1 MEMLTP
7 FMLYLLT
14 RLDVIAVTCMAVLGI
29 CGICTFIGTLHY
41 SSEFSDGQERFLV
54 FLGKY
59 KIIKRITI
67 ACMVSVMVLII
78 VPSKK
83 DMIIILGVPELVSTA
98 KDIANSPR
106 TSKVLEYLD
115 TYLDKELKNIK
126 EGKK

>member
-14 RLDVIAVTCMAVLGI
+14 RLDVIVCTCMTVLI
-29 CGICTFIGTLHY
+29 VCCIYTFIGTLYY
-41 SSEFSDGQERFLV
+41 SSEFGDGQERFRI
-54 FLGKY
+54 FLEKY
-59 KIIKRITI
+59 KIIKRMTI
-67 ACMVSVMVLII
+67 ACIVSLLVLII

-98 KDIANSPR
+98 KDITNSPR

-126 EGKK
+126 EEKK

>member
-14 RLDVIAVTCMAVLGI
+14 RLDVIACTCMTVLI
-29 CGICTFIGTLHY
+29 VCGICTFIGTLHY
-41 SSEFSDGQERFLV
+41 SSEFGDGQERFRI
-54 FLGKY
+54 FLEKY
-59 KIIKRITI
+59 KIIKRMTI
-67 ACMVSVMVLII
+67 ACIVSLLVLII

-98 KDIANSPR
+98 KDITNSPR

-115 TYLDKELKNIK
+115 TYLDNELKNIK
-126 EGKK
+126 EEKK